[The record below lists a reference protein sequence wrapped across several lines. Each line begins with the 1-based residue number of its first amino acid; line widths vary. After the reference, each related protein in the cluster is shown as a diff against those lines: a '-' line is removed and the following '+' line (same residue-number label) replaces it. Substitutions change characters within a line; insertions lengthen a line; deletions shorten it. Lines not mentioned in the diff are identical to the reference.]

1 MPPLFSIAHL
11 GNDLLKSYRVLVAV
25 ELAGAD
31 VGASIGVFGG
41 GGWLQRA
48 RTRSLIRVER
58 VRASNACVSACAYK
72 LVSTPNWCTPPLY
85 G

>member
-1 MPPLFSIAHL
+1 M
-11 GNDLLKSYRVLVAV
+11 LKSYRVLVAV

-48 RTRSLIRVER
+48 RMRSLTRVER

-72 LVSTPNWCTPPLY
+72 LMLTPGCCMHVLAIRVT
-85 G
+85 